1 MTSIA
6 RDSIAIPIA
15 HLVHLKEDYKNVK
28 LLLEKFKC
36 DSDKWDVCGDIKVL
50 GFLIVLQGYEAWL
63 YQVFMISLSV
73 NQRSCRPVLLWKRM
87 VGQRRFRT
95 W

>member
-1 MTSIA
+1 MAPIA
-6 RDSIAIPIA
+6 HDSIAIPIA

-50 GFLIVLQGYEAWL
+50 GFLLVL
-63 YQVFMISLSV
+63 
-73 NQRSCRPVLLWKRM
+73 
-87 VGQRRFRT
+87 
-95 W
+95 